1 MITRDRIKCFWYDYT
16 IMDNSQTYRTY
27 AFVLGREKEI
37 ALVELEATL
46 GRLGFCFDKPIVTGN
61 VAVINIENIEADEVA
76 KLSEILGGTIKIF
89 RLINCHSERNE
100 KKPRNP
106 SASSGRRLL
115 SKDPSTSVGMT
126 GGTVGMTS
134 HGLAIAIADIIKREK
149 MGRTGKINFG
159 ISQYFG
165 AAKKSEI
172 YTLGLEVKRLLKG
185 AHPARFI
192 ESRQEDALSS
202 IVSLKN
208 DLVGKG
214 IEIGLFDTPA
224 ATPGVAA
231 GVLVGLSDAEEW
243 SERDYEKPAFDKYSG
258 MMPHKLARAMVNI
271 ALAYANPKSEILNPK
286 EIKNSNFENSKIV
299 SDLDIR
305 DLDFHRCAVVDPFCG
320 SGNILMEAAMLWCD
334 VIGSDISEKA
344 VSDTKKNLEWLK
356 EKMLDSRST
365 NLGFFKEDATSS
377 ELINI
382 LNSKILPAGRHG
394 KNLDSNMV
402 LVTEPYLGEPKK
414 FMPSQ
419 SAAAGEYRK
428 VKDTYINFLKNIK
441 KLDKKIEAVCIVFPL
456 IETTENKRYSLY
468 WESVDEIKSL
478 GYIEERPPLIYGRDY
493 QVVKGEIVFLKY
505 ETRNPNIE
513 TN

>member
-1 MITRDRIKCFWYDYT
+1 
-16 IMDNSQTYRTY
+16 
-27 AFVLGREKEI
+27 
-37 ALVELEATL
+37 
-46 GRLGFCFDKPIVTGN
+46 
-61 VAVINIENIEADEVA
+61 
-76 KLSEILGGTIKIF
+76 
-89 RLINCHSERNE
+89 
-100 KKPRNP
+100 
-106 SASSGRRLL
+106 
-115 SKDPSTSVGMT
+115 
-126 GGTVGMTS
+126 
-134 HGLAIAIADIIKREK
+134 
-149 MGRTGKINFG
+149 
-159 ISQYFG
+159 
-165 AAKKSEI
+165 
-172 YTLGLEVKRLLKG
+172 
-185 AHPARFI
+185 
-192 ESRQEDALSS
+192 
-202 IVSLKN
+202 
-208 DLVGKG
+208 
-214 IEIGLFDTPA
+214 
-224 ATPGVAA
+224 
-231 GVLVGLSDAEEW
+231 
-243 SERDYEKPAFDKYSG
+243 
-258 MMPHKLARAMVNI
+258 MVNI

-493 QVVKGEIVFLKY
+493 QVVKREIVFLKY